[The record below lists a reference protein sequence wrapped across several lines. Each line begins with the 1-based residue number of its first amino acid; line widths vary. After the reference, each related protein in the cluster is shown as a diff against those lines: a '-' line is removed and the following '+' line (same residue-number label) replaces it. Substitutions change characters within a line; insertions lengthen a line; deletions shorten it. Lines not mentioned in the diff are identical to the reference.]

1 MTATSH
7 KNYVV
12 VSKLI
17 PKYDITHDIED
28 KNLSILISVIYDMIN
43 GNTAEYYINNQE
55 EAERKCIEKNKF
67 SMKFVK
73 AIDNIPPNPP
83 KSDKGDYN
91 PQ

>member
-1 MTATSH
+1 
-7 KNYVV
+7 
-12 VSKLI
+12 
-17 PKYDITHDIED
+17 
-28 KNLSILISVIYDMIN
+28 MIN

-67 SMKFVK
+67 SRKFVK
-73 AIDNIPPNPP
+73 AIDNISPKTP